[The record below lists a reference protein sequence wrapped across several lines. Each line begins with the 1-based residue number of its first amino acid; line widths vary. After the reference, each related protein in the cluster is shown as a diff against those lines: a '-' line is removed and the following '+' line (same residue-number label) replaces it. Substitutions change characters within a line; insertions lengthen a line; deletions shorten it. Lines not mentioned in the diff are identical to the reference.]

1 MKILKIISV
10 IFFSFCLFGFNNKK
24 KTVGIKQEIP
34 VDFYFAIRD
43 GANDVYNSQYNS
55 FYRNYIEEEKTIKV
69 ELTKEEKEKIYLY
82 IKKVNFFE
90 MPMEFKP
97 TGIINI
103 NNAWFKQK
111 VIVVYANNK
120 KSFVSYNYGY
130 TNDANDK
137 KAKPFL
143 DLYNMIWDILYK
155 KKEISELPKS
165 DYKYH

>member
-1 MKILKIISV
+1 
-10 IFFSFCLFGFNNKK
+10 
-24 KTVGIKQEIP
+24 
-34 VDFYFAIRD
+34 
-43 GANDVYNSQYNS
+43 
-55 FYRNYIEEEKTIKV
+55 
-69 ELTKEEKEKIYLY
+69 
-82 IKKVNFFE
+82 

-103 NNAWFKQK
+103 NNALFKQK